1 MANAMLLRSSRVHT
15 AGLLC
20 RSPSALLSA
29 PSSSPLLCG
38 LRWLLSAHSNFAT
51 KASTLTLCHFSASCV
66 EQTQGT
72 LGRKGWEIK
81 AKAQYS
87 SWGTSPESR
96 YKTHCG
102 TQDSVY
108 PLPVSWAPKW
118 IFTQTCAS
126 FSLHLDQ
133 RPSAKVALDK
143 QQLTEQGRALSNV
156 PGNRT

>member
-1 MANAMLLRSSRVHT
+1 MLCSQYP
-15 AGLLC
+15 AGCTQQVCSASPCLLG
-20 RSPSALLSA
+20 SVLPF
-29 PSSSPLLCG
+29 PLPCCVDFGGCSQPTVTLPPKPPLCY
-38 LRWLLSAHSNFAT
+38 
-51 KASTLTLCHFSASCV
+51 FSASCI

-72 LGRKGWEIK
+72 CGRKGWEIK
-81 AKAQYS
+81 SKAQYS

-96 YKTHCG
+96 HKTHCG

-108 PLPVSWAPKW
+108 LLPISWAPKW

-126 FSLHLDQ
+126 VSLHLDQ

-143 QQLTEQGRALSNV
+143 QLAEQGQALSNV

>member
-1 MANAMLLRSSRVHT
+1 MANAMLSRSSRVHT

-20 RSPSALLSA
+20 RSSSAWLSA

-51 KASTLTLCHFSASCV
+51 EASTLPLFSFLHWADSRD
-66 EQTQGT
+66 TWKKA
-72 LGRKGWEIK
+72 LGNKGKSPIQLLGNQPWV
-81 AKAQYS
+81 KAQHPLWDS
-87 SWGTSPESR
+87 E
-96 YKTHCG
+96 
-102 TQDSVY
+102 DSVY
-108 PLPVSWAPKW
+108 PLPISWAPKW

-143 QQLTEQGRALSNV
+143 QVTGQGQALSNV